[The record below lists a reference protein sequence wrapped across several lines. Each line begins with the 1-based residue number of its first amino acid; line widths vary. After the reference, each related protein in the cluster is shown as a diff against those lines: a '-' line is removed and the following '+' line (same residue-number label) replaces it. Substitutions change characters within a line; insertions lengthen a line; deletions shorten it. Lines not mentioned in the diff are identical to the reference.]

1 MNKHTSRACAAAQ
14 RDYRTFTDGS
24 NCKDI
29 TAWVNNM
36 QSRGLAVNTIRQR
49 VSLVRHWL
57 GRDERAALPGRRNI
71 REGKWLNQEQVQ
83 AMLAVIPNNERGRRD
98 FALIT
103 ILLITSLRM
112 GQVRNLRWNDFLRN
126 GRITTDKKMSI
137 PTVIFDVL
145 QFTKTQDKDS
155 HPSNMLLSLSKFDED
170 YMFAATHHHC
180 SHRIHSSN
188 GLKKQPLSPQEINR
202 RIQRY
207 ARLAGLET
215 QGINVECLRRTHKE
229 ISGNIIIN
237 LVQRS
242 LNNRKTSPIRWKQM
256 DRDSRLHG
264 IGRRSHRA

>member
-14 RDYRTFTDGS
+14 RDYRTFTEGS
-24 NCKDI
+24 DCKDI

-57 GRDERAALPGRRNI
+57 GRDVHAALPARHNI
-71 REGKWLNQEQVQ
+71 REGRWLNQEQLQ

-103 ILLITSLRM
+103 ILLITGLRM

-145 QFTKTQDKDS
+145 QFTKAQHKDS
-155 HPSNMLLSLSKFDED
+155 HPSNMFLPFSTFDED
-170 YMFAATHHHC
+170 YIFAATHHRW
-180 SHRIHSSN
+180 SHRIHPSIN
-188 GLKKQPLSPQEINR
+188 PKKQPLSPQEINR
-202 RIQRY
+202 RIRRY
-207 ARLAGLET
+207 TRLAGLET
-215 QGINVECLRRTHKE
+215 QGICAESLRRTNKE
-229 ISGNIIIN
+229 LGENTIIN
-237 LVQRS
+237 LVQNS
-242 LNNRKTSPIRWKQM
+242 LKHRKASPVHWKQI
-256 DRDSRLHG
+256 DRDVRLHG
-264 IGRRSHRA
+264 IGRRGHRA

>member
-1 MNKHTSRACAAAQ
+1 MNIHTSRARAAAE
-14 RDYRTFTDGS
+14 RDYHAFTNSS

-29 TAWVNNM
+29 TAWANNM
-36 QSRGLAVNTIRQR
+36 LSRGLAVNTIRQR
-49 VSLVRHWL
+49 VSLVRQWL
-57 GRDERAALPGRRNI
+57 GGEEHVALPARRNI

-103 ILLITSLRM
+103 VLLVTGVRM
-112 GQVRNLRWNDFLRN
+112 GQVRNLRWSDFRQN
-126 GRITTDKKMSI
+126 GRNSTAEKMNF
-137 PTVIFDVL
+137 PKVIFDVL
-145 QFTKTQDKDS
+145 QLIRAEYKDS
-155 HPSNMLLSLSKFDED
+155 HPSNMLLSFYTFDED
-170 YMFAATHHHC
+170 YIFAATHHRWGR
-180 SHRIHSSN
+180 RIHSCNSP
-188 GLKKQPLSPQEINR
+188 KKKPLSPQEINR

-264 IGRRSHRA
+264 IGRRRHRA